1 MNTTP
6 RLAAFGVAL
15 VAVLGAGV
23 GLGATV
29 GPDATLAESETPA
42 PIGEGVVATA
52 EGYRLVPLA
61 TDLDPDGGAF
71 GFVIEDQTGEPAR
84 DFTPI
89 HERDLHLI
97 VVNRELTTFH
107 HVHPT
112 LAADGTWTIDLP
124 ALDSGSYRAV
134 ADFQITDGPRL
145 ALGIDVA
152 VAGTYRPTQLQE
164 PSTVTT
170 VNGYEVT
177 LATERGDGGEVTAT
191 LTVRRGGELV
201 EDLEPYLG
209 ADGHLVAMRAG
220 DLAYAH
226 VHPIEHDGDDA
237 EPGVVRF
244 DAELSSAGRYGL
256 FFDFQHHG
264 TVRTASFTF
273 DQGAVIGAADMEH

>member
-1 MNTTP
+1 MNTTS
-6 RLAAFGVAL
+6 RLAVFGVVL
-15 VAVLGAGV
+15 MILLGAGV
-23 GLGATV
+23 GLGAAV
-29 GPDATLAESETPA
+29 GPDAIAAEAEAPA

-52 EGYRLVPLA
+52 EGYRLVPLV
-61 TDLDPDGGAF
+61 TDLDPDGDAWR
-71 GFVIEDQTGEPAR
+71 FVIEDQAGDAVR
-84 DFTPI
+84 DFTPV

-97 VVNRELTTFH
+97 VVNRELTVFH

-112 LAADGTWTIDLP
+112 LTAGGTWTIDLP
-124 ALDSGSYRAV
+124 ALDPGSYRAV

-145 ALGIDVA
+145 ALGTDLA
-152 VAGTYRPTQLQE
+152 VAGPYRPAHLRE

-170 VNGYEVT
+170 VDDYEVT
-177 LATERGDGGEVTAT
+177 LATERGDGGDVTAT
-191 LTVRRGGELV
+191 LTVREGGELV
-201 EDLEPYLG
+201 DDLEPYLG

-226 VHPIEHDGDDA
+226 VHPIEHGDDA

-273 DQGAVIGAADMEH
+273 DQGAVTGAADMEH